1 MPVLWTRRAAA
12 DLRGLEENVRQR
24 VRNAVNRYAETGLGD
39 VRRLRGYDREW
50 RLRVGQWR
58 VRFTYDD
65 DSESITILVLRVL
78 HRREAYRN

>member
-1 MPVLWTRRAAA
+1 MPVLWTRRAVA
-12 DLRGLEENVRQR
+12 DLRGLENNVRQR
-24 VRNAVNRYAETGLGD
+24 IRDAVNRYADTGLGD

-65 DSESITILVLRVL
+65 NSESITILILRVL